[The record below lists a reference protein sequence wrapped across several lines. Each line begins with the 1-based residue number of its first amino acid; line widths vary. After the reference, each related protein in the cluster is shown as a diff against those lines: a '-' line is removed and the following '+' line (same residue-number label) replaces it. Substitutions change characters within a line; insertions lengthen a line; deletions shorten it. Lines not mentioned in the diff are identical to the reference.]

1 MAATTTTAT
10 TMLAQRLWCLL
21 RKALLWARKGGAL
34 NRRLVADLRVVCN
47 RLRSLRGGRSSSM
60 LRYDELHYRECELSF
75 AETPTFQLKMFKSK
89 FRCINPAVDSD
100 DEEHFEYKYD
110 DDDDDDKNSDA
121 LYLEYDK
128 ENYECRSKHEDGSVD
143 RKADEFIAKF
153 YRQVRLQR
161 ELSMQK
167 RQQNNAKKTE

>member
-1 MAATTTTAT
+1 MAAATTATA
-10 TMLAQRLWCLL
+10 MFAQRLWRLL
-21 RKALLWARKGGAL
+21 RRVLLWARKGGAV

-47 RLRSLRGGRSSSM
+47 RLRSLRGGGRSSSM

-75 AETPTFQLKMFKSK
+75 AETPTFQLKTFKSK
-89 FRCINPAVDSD
+89 FRRCIDPTVDSD
-100 DEEHFEYKYD
+100 DEEHYEHKYD
-110 DDDDDDKNSDA
+110 DDDDENSDA
-121 LYLEYDK
+121 SYLEYDR
-128 ENYECRSKHEDGSVD
+128 ENYECRSRREDGGVD

-167 RQQNNAKKTE
+167 RRQNSAKKPE